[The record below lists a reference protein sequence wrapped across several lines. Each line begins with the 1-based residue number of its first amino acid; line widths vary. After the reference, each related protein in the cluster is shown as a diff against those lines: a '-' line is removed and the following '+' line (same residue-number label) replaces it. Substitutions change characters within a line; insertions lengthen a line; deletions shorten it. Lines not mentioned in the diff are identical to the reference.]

1 MRTIAS
7 VEVRDASATVGSVLE
22 AVPGAASGFHEQKDG
37 ARWVQRSDQLEGQ
50 AKEAAGTL
58 TGNKDLKSEGKAD
71 RRAGEAKDRVG
82 HARDKIEE
90 MIDDVEAKGKGVVD
104 KAKDAL
110 HRK

>member
-1 MRTIAS
+1 MSSTRAAPRSQLAVRACKGMTSRIIS
-7 VEVRDASATVGSVLE
+7 GGPRDA
-22 AVPGAASGFHEQKDG
+22 K
-37 ARWVQRSDQLEGQ
+37 SDQLKGQ

-82 HARDKIEE
+82 HAREKIEE
-90 MIDDVEAKGKGVVD
+90 MIDDVKAKGKDVVD